1 MMRRT
6 LLSLL
11 VVLVPVMACRAME
24 PTNKAID
31 GCIKRCTQKASRNCS
46 EGECERGCEMI
57 LDRIIERESHH
68 VIACVA
74 RQSRR
79 CADVVWAECAS
90 NIGAHADGGPPAPP
104 PPADDWD

>member
-1 MMRRT
+1 MIRRT
-6 LLSLL
+6 LLSLV

-74 RQSRR
+74 RQTRR

-90 NIGAHADGGPPAPP
+90 NIGAHADGGPPGPP
-104 PPADDWD
+104 PPAEDWD